1 MRGHRVR
8 GNQAAMGRVVV
19 DKAKEGRVND
29 AEVAAGV
36 LLAGFLDGI
45 CNHPVVE
52 MALAAL
58 EAGLAISVVG
68 IYRPTH
74 HSPFHF

>member
-1 MRGHRVR
+1 MSAEKAEEDGVDNAEDTARVLLTR
-8 GNQAAMGRVVV
+8 
-19 DKAKEGRVND
+19 
-29 AEVAAGV
+29 
-36 LLAGFLDGI
+36 LLAGVY
-45 CNHPVVE
+45 HRHVVE
-52 MALAAL
+52 IALAAL